1 MAFMTGVKAVFSKYV
16 ILNGR
21 ALRFEYQCWTLFS
34 IIVSFV
40 AFTID
45 DVLGMFSFNLLWS
58 LIALP
63 LSTFEATRRS
73 HDVV

>member
-16 ILNGR
+16 ILNGC

-45 DVLGMFSFNLLWS
+45 DVLGVFSFNLLWS

-73 HDVV
+73 HDVG

>member
-16 ILNGR
+16 IWNGR
-21 ALRFEYQCWTLFS
+21 DLRFEYQCWILFS
-34 IIVSFV
+34 IILSFV

-73 HDVV
+73 HDVG